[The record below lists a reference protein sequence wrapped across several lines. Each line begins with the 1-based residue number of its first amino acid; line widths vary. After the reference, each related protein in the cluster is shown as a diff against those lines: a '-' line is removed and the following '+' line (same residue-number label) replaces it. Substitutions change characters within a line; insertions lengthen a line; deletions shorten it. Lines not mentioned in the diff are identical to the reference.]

1 MNRILLNLAICSII
15 FFSFACNEKNKTGDN
30 RISLLN
36 EFKNPPAEY
45 RSMPLWVW
53 NDRVTKQEIEEQM
66 ADFKNKGMGGVFV
79 HPRPGLITPY
89 LSPEWFELFS
99 YAVEVGKKIGIQVW
113 IYDENSYP
121 SGFAGGHVPAEMPE
135 SEPKMIKLI
144 ITTQPDTIKQKNIK
158 IFEKND
164 SVFTDVTTQSKF
176 EKGEYYVYLIKYAD
190 PSPWCAGYTYVDIM
204 QEKNTQKF
212 IDVTYKKGYDQF
224 KSEYGKGIQGTFMDE
239 SNIKTDWSGKYLN
252 YSDALFQ
259 TFKQRNG
266 YSLEDN
272 LYKLSVETGNYRKVR
287 FDFYATLNYM
297 LIEGWAKPYHEFCK
311 QNNLILTGHYWDH
324 DWPIPNAVPDN
335 MAVSAYSDY
344 PGIDLLM
351 NNWFQGYSGQ
361 FGNSRMVKEV
371 SSVSNQLG
379 KKRNLS
385 ETYGAA
391 GWDISFTDQKR
402 IADWEYALGI
412 NFMNQHLSYITIA
425 GARKRDHPQSF
436 SYHEPWWDNYKY
448 LADYFGRLSVA
459 MSKGEQINKTLLLE
473 PTTSAWMNYTPDW
486 DPHWEVEN
494 AWKNEKI
501 GTLLASFHELINKF
515 EMWQV
520 EYDLGCED
528 IIKNHGS
535 AVNSEFTIGNRAY
548 NLVILPENT
557 ENLISSTV
565 DILEKYLEQGGI
577 VLSYCGT
584 PEYLDGEKSNRMKL
598 LADKY
603 SKQFIIS
610 NNPDK
615 NEIFGFSKPDIRFE
629 IFGAERFVFHQTRK
643 LSDAQ
648 MLFITNVHD
657 TLTSKVK
664 ICVAAGSV
672 EQWDLF
678 TGETKNIS
686 YTSIGDSVLLETELP
701 AASSLLLC
709 FTSEKKVG
717 IAHTNI
723 VFKPVQ
729 FTDSLTISRLHPN
742 VLTIDFCDYTVKNI
756 QKKDEY
762 FYSAQTEIYKQHG
775 FSKNVWD
782 NTVQFKSEYL
792 DRDTFGAGSG
802 FEATYKLWIDK
813 GTDTKQLQVVVERAE
828 LYTVSV
834 NGTELKQIP
843 NQWWLDKAFGVF
855 DISDVVKTGE
865 NQITIKNSPFKLL
878 AELEAVYILGN
889 FSLESQKL
897 GFKLVPAKPMQ
908 LKSWKKQGMP
918 FYSHGVAYNHII
930 KASTTK
936 NNYKLKLNNWKGSIS
951 EIYVNDKKVAV
962 SFLPPF
968 ETDISN
974 FLKEGDNNVKV
985 VVIGTLKN
993 LLGPHHQKSSGS
1005 AWPAMWFNFEKGR
1018 TLAGDSYIFDNY
1030 GLEQDFVVLES
1041 LK

>member
-1 MNRILLNLAICSII
+1 MHRTILKLAICSII
-15 FFSFACNEKNKTGDN
+15 LFSFACKPTTQTGDS
-30 RISLLN
+30 REKVLN

-53 NDRVTKQEIEEQM
+53 NDRVTEQQIDEQLS
-66 ADFKNKGMGGVFV
+66 DFKDKGIGGVFV

-89 LSPEWFELFS
+89 LSKEWFDRFD
-99 YAVEVGKKIGIQVW
+99 YTVKVGKKLGIQVW

-121 SGFAGGHVPAEMPE
+121 SGFAGGHVPAQMPE
-135 SEPKMIKLI
+135 SKPRMIKVSV
-144 ITTQPDTIKQKNIK
+144 TTKPDTIKQKIIK
-158 IFEKND
+158 VFLKND
-164 SVFTDVTTQSKF
+164 TVFTDVSSQSQF
-176 EKGEYYVYLIKYAD
+176 AKGEYYVYSIKEAD
-190 PSPWCAGYTYVDIM
+190 TSPWCAGYTYVDIM
-204 QEKNTQKF
+204 QEKNTKKF
-212 IDVTYKKGYDQF
+212 LEVTFTNGYDQF

-239 SNIKTDWSGKYLN
+239 PNIRTDWSGKHLN

-266 YSLEDN
+266 YSLEEH
-272 LYKLSVETGNYRKVR
+272 LYKLSVETGDYRKVR

-297 LIEGWAKPYHEFCK
+297 LITGWAIPYRDFCK

-324 DWPIPNAVPDN
+324 DWPIPYAVPDN

-351 NNWFQGYSGQ
+351 NHWFQGLGGQ
-361 FGNSRMVKEV
+361 FGNSRMVKEM

-379 KKRNLS
+379 KKRNFS

-412 NFMNQHLSYITIA
+412 NFMNQHLSYISIA

-448 LADYFGRLSVA
+448 MADYFGRLSVA
-459 MSKGEQINKTLLLE
+459 MSKGEQINKILLLE
-473 PTTSAWMNYTPDW
+473 PTTSAWMHYTPDW
-486 DPHWEVEN
+486 DPNWSVEN
-494 AWKNEKI
+494 GWKNGKI

-535 AVNSEFTIGNRAY
+535 AKSSALKIGNREY
-548 NLVILPENT
+548 NLVIIPENT

-584 PEYLDGEKSNRMKL
+584 PEYLDGKKSNRMKL

-603 SKQFIIS
+603 SKQYIIS
-610 NNPDK
+610 KNPDK
-615 NEIFGFSKPDIRFE
+615 NELLSLSKPNIRFD
-629 IFGAERFVFHQTRK
+629 ISGAERFVFHQTRK

-648 MLFITNVHD
+648 LVFITNVHD
-657 TLTSKVK
+657 SLSSKVN
-664 ICVAAGSV
+664 ICVPAGSV
-672 EQWDLF
+672 EEWDLF
-678 TGETKNIS
+678 TGEEKSIS
-686 YTSIGDSVLLETELP
+686 FTAKGDSVVVETELAP
-701 AASSLLLC
+701 ASSLLLC
-709 FTSEKKVG
+709 FSPEKKTA
-717 IAHTNI
+717 IAPTNY
-723 VFKPVQ
+723 VFKPIP
-729 FTDSLTISRLHPN
+729 FADSLSISRLQPN
-742 VLTIDFCDYTVKNI
+742 ALMIDFCDYKVKNI

-762 FYSAQTEIYKQHG
+762 FYFAQTEIYKQHG
-775 FSKNVWD
+775 FAKNVWD

-792 DRDTFGAGSG
+792 DRDTFGTGSG
-802 FEATYKLWIDK
+802 FEATYKFLMEK
-813 GTDTKQLQVVVERAE
+813 GTDTKQLQVVIERPE
-828 LYTVSV
+828 LYKVSV

-843 NQWWLDKAFGVF
+843 NKWWLDKAFGVF
-855 DISDVVKTGE
+855 DISTVAKTGE
-865 NQITIKNSPFKLL
+865 NQITIKNDPFKLL

-897 GFKLVPAKPMQ
+897 GFKLVPAKPLQ
-908 LKSWKKQGMP
+908 LKSWKQQGMP
-918 FYSHGVAYNHII
+918 FYSHSVAYNHTI
-930 KASTTK
+930 KATPSK
-936 NNYKLKLNNWKGSIS
+936 NQYKLKLNNWKGSIS

-968 ETDISN
+968 ETDITN

-1005 AWPAMWFNFEKGR
+1005 AWPAMWFNFEKGH
-1018 TLAGDSYIFDNY
+1018 TLAGDSYIFDDY
-1030 GLEQDFVVLES
+1030 GLDDDFVVLEAT
-1041 LK
+1041 K